1 MPIDLDLPAPER
13 PAPERPALI
22 ATAPAR
28 STTPGTG
35 LSCLRTWRRAR
46 DRGAGDEVREAALL
60 SGPVAPL
67 TPASGT

>member
-1 MPIDLDLPAPER
+1 MPIDLDL

-35 LSCLRTWRRAR
+35 LSCLRAWRRAR
-46 DRGAGDEVREAALL
+46 DRGAGDEVREAAL

-67 TPASGT
+67 TPASGN